1 MEPLFREIDCFC
13 ISVEEIYKTNL
24 DDLADVVDGDVDAAV
39 KNVRQKADKALANLR
54 VTDGN
59 GNNRGEEARNFLNSI
74 WPGLNRN
81 HIKRPLCLGN
91 CGNGSILKDF
101 LDGKKESFLQP
112 GGAETSGPQPQQ
124 LGQDIKLS
132 MSGKL
137 NKLQVYIDNKI
148 GEIRKLNDQVCFV
161 QQEIEQAEKE
171 KENLKQLMDE
181 LA

>member
-1 MEPLFREIDCFC
+1 M
-13 ISVEEIYKTNL
+13 
-24 DDLADVVDGDVDAAV
+24 
-39 KNVRQKADKALANLR
+39 
-54 VTDGN
+54 
-59 GNNRGEEARNFLNSI
+59 
-74 WPGLNRN
+74 PGL
-81 HIKRPLCLGN
+81 PETS
-91 CGNGSILKDF
+91 SISA
-101 LDGKKESFLQP
+101 ESQQP
-112 GGAETSGPQPQQ
+112 GE
-124 LGQDIKLS
+124 DIKLS